1 MVNDAIVNLI
11 QTTVNSII
19 TNYTETIGGVAVK
32 IFNGYSCVIH
42 NELDYQFMSAQ
53 EKVIDANIIFGS
65 ATKNNDLEDKYNLS
79 FVINIQSE
87 TNGYEIGKKLFDL
100 IFKTLTRKIVS
111 LGDYTGKIFL
121 SSPTITNPFS
131 AIESDYAVLLSMNGS
146 VEFSESVIYG
156 CKYELS
162 MDGTNYIEVKPRTP
176 YTLKEAVGGMDKN
189 YADPSQMQF
198 TKSSNQ
204 LTINIVLIFELDG
217 GATETAHDTL
227 FKKLMQECKEGTN
240 QTYTFKESI
249 GNVLSPDYTSTIS
262 DLICVRAQHI
272 YDENTGENVMSL
284 QFKVGA

>member
-42 NELDYQFMSAQ
+42 NELDYQFMSA
-53 EKVIDANIIFGS
+53 ESKVIDANIIFGS

-87 TNGYEIGKKLFDL
+87 PNGYEIGKKLFD
-100 IFKTLTRKIVS
+100 IVFKTLTRKIVS

-162 MDGTNYIEVKPRTP
+162 MDGTNYIEIKPRTP

-189 YADPSQMQF
+189 YSDPSQMTF

-204 LTINIVLIFELDG
+204 LTINIVLIYELNG
-217 GATETAHDTL
+217 QTAHDTL
-227 FKKLMQECKEGTN
+227 FNKLMQECKEGLN

-249 GNVLSPDYTSTIS
+249 GNVLNPSYTSTIS
-262 DLICVRAQHI
+262 NLICIRGQHI
-272 YDENTGENVMSL
+272 YDEASGENVMSL

>member
-11 QTTVNSII
+11 QDTVDDII
-19 TNYTETIGGVAVK
+19 ENYEEVVGTK
-32 IFNGYSCVIH
+32 YFYGYTCVIH
-42 NELDYQFMSAQ
+42 NELDYQFMSA
-53 EKVIDANIIFGS
+53 EKNVIDANIIFGS

-87 TNGYEIGKKLFDL
+87 PNGYEIGKKLFDIL
-100 IFKTLTRKIVS
+100 FKTLTRKIVS
-111 LGDYTGKIFL
+111 LDDYTGKIFL
-121 SSPTITNPFS
+121 SSPTISNPFS
-131 AIESDYAVLLSMNGS
+131 AIESDYAVLLTMNGS
-146 VEFSESVIYG
+146 VEFSESVVYG

-162 MDGTNYIEVKPRTP
+162 MDGVNYIEVKPRTP
-176 YTLKEAVGGMDKN
+176 YTLKEATGGMDKSFV
-189 YADPSQMQF
+189 DPSQMVF

-217 GATETAHDTL
+217 GTTETAHDTL

-249 GNVLSPDYTSTIS
+249 GDVLNPSYTSTIS
-262 DLICVRAQHI
+262 GLICVRGQHV
-272 YDENTGENVMSL
+272 YNEESGENVMSL

>member
-11 QTTVNSII
+11 QDTVDDII
-19 TNYTETIGGVAVK
+19 ENYEIDNVK

-53 EKVIDANIIFGS
+53 ENVIDANIIFGS

-87 TNGYEIGKKLFDL
+87 INGYEIGKKLFDIL
-100 IFKTLTRKIVS
+100 FKTLTRQIVS
-111 LGDYTGKIFL
+111 LDDYTGKIFL

-162 MDGTNYIEVKPRTP
+162 LDGVNFIEVKPRTP

-189 YADPSQMQF
+189 VADPSNMQF

-204 LTINIVLIFELDG
+204 LTINIVLIYELNG
-217 GATETAHDTL
+217 QLAHDTL
-227 FKKLMQECKEGTN
+227 FNKLMQECKEGLN

-249 GNVLSPDYTSTIS
+249 GNVLNPSYISTIEG
-262 DLICVRAQHI
+262 LLCVRGQHL
-272 YDENTGENVMSL
+272 YDEATGENVMSL

>member
-11 QTTVNSII
+11 QDTVDDII
-19 TNYTETIGGVAVK
+19 ENYEEVVGTK
-32 IFNGYSCVIH
+32 YFYGYTCVIH
-42 NELDYQFMSAQ
+42 NELDYQFM
-53 EKVIDANIIFGS
+53 KPKPNVIDANIIFGS

-87 TNGYEIGKKLFDL
+87 PNGYEIGKKLFDIL
-100 IFKTLTRKIVS
+100 FKTLTRKIVS
-111 LGDYTGKIFL
+111 LDDYTGKIFL
-121 SSPTITNPFS
+121 SSPTISNPFS
-131 AIESDYAVLLSMNGS
+131 AIESDYAVLLTMNGS

-162 MDGTNYIEVKPRTP
+162 MDGVNYIEVKPRTP
-176 YTLKEAVGGMDKN
+176 YTLKEATGGMDKSFV
-189 YADPSQMQF
+189 DPSQMVF

-204 LTINIVLIFELDG
+204 LTVNIVLIFELDG
-217 GATETAHDTL
+217 GTTETAHDTL

-249 GNVLSPDYTSTIS
+249 GDVLNPSYTSTIS
-262 DLICVRAQHI
+262 GLICVRGQHV
-272 YDENTGENVMSL
+272 YNEESGENVMSL

>member
-42 NELDYQFMSAQ
+42 NELDYQFMSA
-53 EKVIDANIIFGS
+53 ESKVIDANIIFGS

-87 TNGYEIGKKLFDL
+87 PNGYEIGKKLFD
-100 IFKTLTRKIVS
+100 IVFKTLTRKIVS

-162 MDGTNYIEVKPRTP
+162 MDGTNYIEIKPRTP

-189 YADPSQMQF
+189 YSDPSQMTF

-204 LTINIVLIFELDG
+204 LTINIVLIYELNG
-217 GATETAHDTL
+217 QTAHDTL
-227 FKKLMQECKEGTN
+227 FNKLMQECKEGLN

-249 GNVLSPDYTSTIS
+249 GNVLNPSYTSTIS
-262 DLICVRAQHI
+262 NLICIRGQHI
-272 YDENTGENVMSL
+272 YDEASGENV
-284 QFKVGA
+284 

>member
-11 QTTVNSII
+11 QNTANSII
-19 TNYTETIGGVAVK
+19 TNYEEVVGTK
-32 IFNGYSCVIH
+32 YFYGYTCVIH

-87 TNGYEIGKKLFDL
+87 PNGYEMGKKLFDL

-111 LGDYTGKIFL
+111 LGTYTGKIFL

-162 MDGTNYIEVKPRTP
+162 MDGVNYIEVKPRTP

-217 GATETAHDTL
+217 GQVETAHDTL
-227 FKKLMQECKEGTN
+227 FKKLMQECKEGTT

>member
-11 QTTVNSII
+11 QTTVNGII
-19 TNYTETIGGVAVK
+19 EDNT

-42 NELDYQFMSAQ
+42 NELDYQFMKA
-53 EKVIDANIIFGS
+53 EPNVIDANIIFGS

-87 TNGYEIGKKLFDL
+87 INGYEIGKKLFDIL
-100 IFKTLTRKIVS
+100 FKTLTRKIVS
-111 LGDYTGKIFL
+111 LDDYTGKIFL
-121 SSPTITNPFS
+121 SSPTISNPFS
-131 AIESDYAVLLSMNGS
+131 AIESDYAVLLTMNGS

-162 MDGTNYIEVKPRTP
+162 LDGVNYIEVKPRTP

-189 YADPSQMQF
+189 YSDPSEMIF

-204 LTINIVLIFELDG
+204 LTINIVLIYELNG
-217 GATETAHDTL
+217 QIAHDTL
-227 FKKLMQECKEGTN
+227 FNKLMQECKEGIN
-240 QTYTFKESI
+240 QTYYFKESI
-249 GNVLSPDYTSTIS
+249 GNVLSPSYISTIS
-262 DLICVRAQHI
+262 GLLCVRGQHI
-272 YDENTGENVMSL
+272 YDEATGENVMSL